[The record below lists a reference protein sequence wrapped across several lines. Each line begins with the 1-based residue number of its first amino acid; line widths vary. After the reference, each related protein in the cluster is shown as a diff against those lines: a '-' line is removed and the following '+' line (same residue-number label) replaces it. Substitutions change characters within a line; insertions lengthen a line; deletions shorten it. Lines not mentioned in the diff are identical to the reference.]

1 MTNSDLD
8 DMVGGV
14 SLPSEDTSRKVTSA
28 RTTMPIE
35 ERSLRYKAQEL
46 VRGKPEPKRNKITSL
61 NFSVDF
67 HKELKMFAIM
77 QETSMVAVIEEAV
90 RRYMAEV
97 KANPD
102 SK

>member
-1 MTNSDLD
+1 MKTLQHN
-8 DMVGGV
+8 
-14 SLPSEDTSRKVTSA
+14 
-28 RTTMPIE
+28 
-35 ERSLRYKAQEL
+35 Q
-46 VRGKPEPKRNKITSL
+46 ITSL